1 MTQLSKHVVGLML
14 ATGAISPV
22 CALADEAA
30 SYTMRLMTPETALK
44 AAQAALGSC
53 RDAGFQV
60 SVAVVDR
67 AGQTQV
73 VLRDRFAGIH
83 TPTAAVDKAWT
94 AASFKT
100 STSQLAEA
108 TQGGKAS
115 SGIREIPRVLAV
127 GGGMMIEVAGNI
139 YGAIGI
145 SGAPNGEADERC
157 AKAGFDTII
166 EDLQL

>member
-1 MTQLSKHVVGLML
+1 MKQVPMRVAALLLSTWALSPAWVL
-14 ATGAISPV
+14 AG
-22 CALADEAA
+22 DAA
-30 SYTMRLMTPETALK
+30 SYNLRLMTPETALK
-44 AAQAALGSC
+44 AALAALGSC

-60 SVAVVDR
+60 AVAVVDR
-67 AGQTQV
+67 TGQTQV
-73 VLRDRFAGIH
+73 VLRDRFAGTH
-83 TPTAAVDKAWT
+83 TTTAAVDKAWT

-115 SGIREIPRVLAV
+115 SGIRDIPRVLAV
-127 GGGMMIEVAGNI
+127 GGGMMVEVAGTI

-157 AKAGFDTII
+157 AKTGIDAIA
-166 EDLQL
+166 EDLEL